1 MLTLST
7 SSTLTSRSMRILNRL
22 TPLLSLILLA
32 AGSLIFIGGGRLHP
46 HVGNEIGPLGSADYF
61 LHFAQTIVT
70 TAGWVPMHMM
80 ILIGPV
86 LWALAAPG
94 IRAALP
100 EGGAPLWATAQV
112 ALTISATLWVVVFV
126 VDGFVAPVFAQALAA
141 GSARTPDPS
150 LLASFAANQTTV
162 IRLGLISWILNGAA
176 VVLFATGLLFTQGR
190 SYLRIAVGAA
200 GLLVGVWPI
209 IAAFTGEF
217 LPGPF
222 TSEVWKETA
231 LATSIWYLLLGVT
244 LAFGAGRESNRE
256 RHRSEIA
263 EA

>member
-1 MLTLST
+1 MPT
-7 SSTLTSRSMRILNRL
+7 LNRL
-22 TPLLSLILLA
+22 APWLSFILLA

-46 HVGNEIGPLGSADYF
+46 HVGNALGPLGSAGYF

-70 TAGWVPMHMM
+70 TPGWVPIHMM

-112 ALTISATLWVVVFV
+112 SLAVSATLWIVVFV

-141 GSARTPDPS
+141 GSAVAPDPS

-162 IRLGLISWILNGAA
+162 IRVGLISWILNGVAIA
-176 VVLFATGLLFTQGR
+176 LFSIGLLFTQGR
-190 SYLRIAVGAA
+190 SYLRMAVGVT
-200 GLLVGVWPI
+200 GLLVGAWPTV
-209 IAAFTGEF
+209 AAITGEF

-231 LATSIWYLLLGVT
+231 LATSIWYLLLGITLVT
-244 LAFGAGRESNRE
+244 RRGRTEATPRE
-256 RHRSEIA
+256 EVTA
-263 EA
+263 L